1 MSHPIKPDERV
12 FEEERQPVFKTWR
25 RLYLIVLGNL
35 ILLIGLFY
43 LVTRIF
49 S

>member
-1 MSHPIKPDERV
+1 MSHPNKPDEPV
-12 FEEERQPVFKTWR
+12 FEEEHPPFFKSWR
-25 RLYLIVLGNL
+25 RLYLVVLGNL

-43 LVTRIF
+43 IVTRIF

>member
-1 MSHPIKPDERV
+1 MSHPIKPDEPV
-12 FEEERQPVFKTWR
+12 FKEEHPPVFKTWR